1 MTDQPNEPEKDQP
14 EPATSSTDQLRSNKI
29 LELLGFADSRDTPPR
44 TPEQIAED
52 TRERP
57 EDEAARRNRL

>member
-1 MTDQPNEPEKDQP
+1 MTDQPNEPENDQP
-14 EPATSSTDQLRSNKI
+14 EPASSSIEQPRPNKI

-52 TRERP
+52 IRERP
-57 EDEAARRNRL
+57 EDEAARRDRL